1 MAVSSLENEHMLFTD
16 CERQCHLFSDLVN
29 RESMF
34 LVRKMFLSPKKPLL
48 REYDFFFGW
57 YVRNVLFHRNL
68 LDALKV
74 FIFARCWASKKK

>member
-1 MAVSSLENEHMLFTD
+1 
-16 CERQCHLFSDLVN
+16 
-29 RESMF
+29 MF

-74 FIFARCWASKKK
+74 FIFARCWASKKKYTKYEQRVVLELQKV